1 MYLSPD
7 DQYHLNAAAGYLDL
21 GMFKDS
27 QAELEKVAPDALGR
41 PESLAVRLA
50 LYQETKS
57 WAAMQV
63 VAKKLVELDPTA
75 PHWAIA
81 WAYATRRAESI
92 EQAKVILTDALD
104 RHRTEPLIHYNLACY
119 DCQMGKI
126 PSAKQF
132 IATAL
137 RLAPGM
143 RPMALSDEDL
153 KPLWASL

>member
-1 MYLSPD
+1 MTSLFIPAF
-7 DQYHLNAAAGYLDL
+7 LL
-21 GMFKDS
+21 G
-27 QAELEKVAPDALGR
+27 
-41 PESLAVRLA
+41 LATSVHCI
-50 LYQETKS
+50 S
-57 WAAMQV
+57 MCGPMWAAMQV